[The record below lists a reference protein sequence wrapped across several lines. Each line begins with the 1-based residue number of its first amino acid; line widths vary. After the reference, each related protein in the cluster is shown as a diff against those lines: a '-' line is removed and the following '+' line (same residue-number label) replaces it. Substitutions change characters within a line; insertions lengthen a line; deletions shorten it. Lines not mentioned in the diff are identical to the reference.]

1 MAHRRD
7 QFRPRRARGHL
18 QPRAGDGVALGH
30 YAQDACHHARAHAGN
45 GGPGARHLRRL
56 VDGPMSA
63 RARLPRWIDA
73 VVFDLARQMRWTF
86 LPPLMVYFAAGFSG
100 LTAIVG
106 TFFVKEYLHLSA
118 AYLAGLA
125 FWAGLPWALKMPLGH
140 LVDIIWRWKW
150 LLVYLG
156 AGLIGLSVFI
166 MYLLLTQTAM
176 MTAIMPMAAWYVL
189 SYLLAP
195 SGLVIQDVVA
205 DAMSVEA
212 VPRIDADGREIGVDE
227 SRALHTTMQTL
238 GRFALILGTVAVA
251 ALNITMFSGIEAM
264 DEEGKRQVY
273 ATIYLCALAIPLV
286 SVSGVVLAGVQKWRA
301 RRGLIRDGLDPA
313 EADMLFE
320 RPGEDTKPNPWY
332 FIGGA
337 GFVAISL
344 TVGLSEIAYGQE
356 IIFAGSLAIVL
367 LLMRQLV
374 AVLPVAQARTLIGTA
389 LIIFI
394 FRATPRPG
402 DGYTWFSIDEL
413 GFDQQV
419 LSLITSMLTLA
430 GMVILRPLMANN
442 SIVYIVV
449 LLTLAGGLLSLPNI
463 GLYYGVQE
471 VTAALTG
478 GVVDARFIAILDTAL
493 ESPLG
498 QIAMI
503 PMLAWI
509 ARNAPDDLKATF
521 FAVMASFTNLALS
534 AGSLLTK
541 YLNQLFVIT
550 REVTD
555 PGTGTVTT
563 PADYS
568 QLGLLLI
575 VVSTITVAAPLLA
588 VALVQRS
595 RLRSVD

>member
-1 MAHRRD
+1 MSE
-7 QFRPRRARGHL
+7 
-18 QPRAGDGVALGH
+18 
-30 YAQDACHHARAHAGN
+30 
-45 GGPGARHLRRL
+45 
-56 VDGPMSA
+56 SA
-63 RARLPRWIDA
+63 RRGWFDA
-73 VVFDLARQMRWTF
+73 VVVDLARQMRWTF

-106 TFFVKEYLHLSA
+106 TFFVKEYLDLSA

-140 LVDIIWRWKW
+140 LVDIIWKWKW

-156 AGLIGLSVFI
+156 AALIALSVGI
-166 MYLLLTQTAM
+166 MYLLLTQTEA
-176 MTAIMPMAAWYVL
+176 MTAIMPMSAWYIA
-189 SYLLAP
+189 SYMLAP

-212 VPRIDADGREIGVDE
+212 VPHVDAEGNRLGVE
-227 SRALHTTMQTL
+227 EARALHTTMQTL

-264 DEEGKRQVY
+264 DEAAKREVY
-273 ATIYLCALAIPLV
+273 AVIYLSALAIPLV
-286 SVSGVVLAGVQKWRA
+286 SVSGVVLAGIQKRRA
-301 RRGLIRDGLDPA
+301 KRGLIRGGLDPA
-313 EADMLFE
+313 EADALFE
-320 RPGEDTKPNPWY
+320 RPGEETRPNPWY

-337 GFVAISL
+337 GFVAVSL
-344 TVGLSEIAYGQE
+344 TVGLSDIAYGQE

-367 LLMRQLV
+367 LLMRQLI

-389 LIIFI
+389 IVIFV
-394 FRATPRPG
+394 FRAVPRPG
-402 DGYTWFSIDEL
+402 DGYTWFSIDVL
-413 GFDQQV
+413 GFDQQFLSI
-419 LSLITSMLTLA
+419 LSLIASVLTLA
-430 GMVILRPLMANN
+430 GMVILRPLMAEN
-442 SIVYIVV
+442 SIVRIVV
-449 LLTLAGGLLSLPNI
+449 VLTILQGFLSLPNI
-463 GLYYGVQE
+463 GLYYGIQE
-471 VTAALTG
+471 ITAPLTA
-478 GVVDARFIAILDTAL
+478 GVVDARFIAIIDTTL

-534 AGSLLTK
+534 ASSLLTK
-541 YLNQLFVIT
+541 YLNEILVVT

-555 PGTGTVTT
+555 PETGAVTT

-568 QLGLLLI
+568 QLGVLLL
-575 VVSTITVAAPLLA
+575 VVAAVTVAAPLLA
-588 VALVQRS
+588 VVLVQRS

>member
-1 MAHRRD
+1 
-7 QFRPRRARGHL
+7 
-18 QPRAGDGVALGH
+18 
-30 YAQDACHHARAHAGN
+30 
-45 GGPGARHLRRL
+45 
-56 VDGPMSA
+56 
-63 RARLPRWIDA
+63 
-73 VVFDLARQMRWTF
+73 MRWTF

-106 TFFVKEYLHLSA
+106 TFFVKEYLDLSA

-150 LLVYLG
+150 LLVYFG

-166 MYLLLTQTAM
+166 MYLLLTQTEM
-176 MTAIMPMAAWYVL
+176 MTAIMPMSAWYIA

-212 VPRIDADGREIGVDE
+212 VPRIDAEGREIGVEE

-251 ALNITMFSGIEAM
+251 ALNITMFSGIESLDATA
-264 DEEGKRQVY
+264 KREVY
-273 ATIYLCALAIPLV
+273 ATIYLAALAIPLV

-301 RRGLIRDGLDPA
+301 RRGLIRGGLSPE
-313 EADMLFE
+313 EADALFE

-344 TVGLSEIAYGQE
+344 TVGLSDIAFGQE
-356 IIFAGSLAIVL
+356 IIFAGSLTIVL
-367 LLMRQLV
+367 LLMRQII

-389 LIIFI
+389 IIIFI
-394 FRATPRPG
+394 FRAVPRPG
-402 DGYTWFSIDEL
+402 DGYTWFSIDVL
-413 GFDQQV
+413 GFDQQFLSV
-419 LSLITSMLTLA
+419 LQLIGSVLTLA
-430 GMVILRPLMANN
+430 GMVILRPLIANHT
-442 SIVYIVV
+442 IVYIIVI
-449 LLTLAGGLLSLPNI
+449 LTVAGGVLSLPNI
-463 GLYYGVQE
+463 GLYYGIQDI
-471 VTAALTG
+471 TAPLTA
-478 GVVDARFIAILDTAL
+478 GVVDARFIAIIDTTL

-534 AGSLLTK
+534 AGSLFTK
-541 YLNQLFVIT
+541 YLNEILVIT

-555 PGTGTVTT
+555 PETGAVTI

-568 QLGLLLI
+568 QLGILLL
-575 VVSTITVAAPLLA
+575 VVSALTVALPLLA